1 MPALGGSDPVNSL
14 EEARVECAL
23 NCAQSECDASLN
35 IISDENFP
43 DSRWG
48 NAKHKVKIIRKEY
61 WPGA

>member
-43 DSRWG
+43 PIPD
-48 NAKHKVKIIRKEY
+48 
-61 WPGA
+61 GAMLSIK